1 MSRETLTQEGT
12 TGPMSRPR
20 NRAPWA
26 LALLTTLCAELTFT
40 AVAVPFTWLLLP
52 LLMVMYGAGV
62 LVLREAVVR
71 VGGGWPSLVL
81 MGVAYQI
88 AEDGLG
94 LQALTSP
101 RMYGA
106 ADWGLRAFGA
116 NWTYWESQIG
126 VHVVL
131 SVLLP
136 IAITNLLF
144 PAQQARPYLTNKGLA
159 EVGALAVVGVFG
171 IRFLISGT
179 EDPGYQTPWGW
190 TVVFLALIIALA
202 VVALVVLP
210 RRRAIRDLAPRAATA
225 PRPAAVGFVSTYLTM
240 AFLTTLLPLG
250 LGSTLLLGDLMS
262 PVQRLIIAV
271 LTAVPFAWLVVR
283 WQGAAN
289 WDDRHRIWLFGGIL
303 VSHTAF
309 MMPASPTAAL
319 TGSLT
324 LAAEVYLLIR
334 LARHLR
340 QREAVAN
347 RIGGTR
353 APIQPE

>member
-1 MSRETLTQEGT
+1 MKKI
-12 TGPMSRPR
+12 R
-20 NRAPWA
+20 NRAPWV

-52 LLMVMYGAGV
+52 LLVVMYGAGV

-81 MGVAYQI
+81 LGVVYQI

-106 ADWGLRAFGA
+106 ADWGLRALGV
-116 NWTYWESQIG
+116 NWSYWESQIG
-126 VHVVL
+126 IHVVL

-136 IAITNLLF
+136 IGIANLLF
-144 PAQQARPYLTNKGLA
+144 PAQRARPYLSNRGLA
-159 EVGALAVVGVFG
+159 GVGALAIVGVLGLRVF
-171 IRFLISGT
+171 ISAT

-190 TVVFLALIIALA
+190 MLVFLALMVGLS

-210 RRRAIRDLAPRAATA
+210 HRRTTGRRQAAKKA
-225 PRPAAVGFVSTYLTM
+225 PRPGVVGFVSMYLTM

-250 LGSTLLLGDLMS
+250 LGSTMLMGDLM
-262 PVQRLIIAV
+262 PTPLRLVFGII
-271 LTAVPFAWLVVR
+271 TAVPFGWLVLR
-283 WQGAAN
+283 WQAAPN
-289 WDDRHRIWLFGGIL
+289 WGHQHQVWLFGGIL

-309 MMPASPTAAL
+309 MIPGSVASAIAGP
-319 TGSLT
+319 LT

-334 LARHLR
+334 LSRHLR
-340 QREAVAN
+340 QREAKTIPMWTVSQ
-347 RIGGTR
+347 R
-353 APIQPE
+353 

>member
-1 MSRETLTQEGT
+1 MNKIRN
-12 TGPMSRPR
+12 RR
-20 NRAPWA
+20 WNRAPWT

-106 ADWGLRAFGA
+106 ADWGVRALGV
-116 NWTYWESQIG
+116 NWSYWESQIG

-144 PAQQARPYLTNKGLA
+144 PAQQARPYLSKRGLVGA
-159 EVGALAVVGVFG
+159 GALAIVGVFG
-171 IRFLISGT
+171 LRYLISAT
-179 EDPGYQTPWGW
+179 EDPGYQTPFGL
-190 TVVFLALIIALA
+190 TMVFLALIIALGL
-202 VVALVVLP
+202 VALVVLP
-210 RRRAIRDLAPRAATA
+210 RHHRRPAGRRRAGKTA
-225 PRPAAVGFVSTYLTM
+225 PRPGVVGFVSMYLTM

-250 LGSTLLLGDLMS
+250 LGSTMLLGDLMS
-262 PVQRLIIAV
+262 PVQRLLIAV
-271 LTAVPFAWLVVR
+271 MTAVPFGLVVLR
-283 WQGAAN
+283 WQTATN
-289 WDDRHRIWLFGGIL
+289 WGDRQRIWLFGGIL

-309 MMPASPTAAL
+309 MMFGSLTAAL
-319 TGSLT
+319 VGSLT
-324 LAAEVYLLIR
+324 LAVEVYLLTR
-334 LARHLR
+334 LAKHLG
-340 QREAVAN
+340 QREAVTMPMWTVSA
-347 RIGGTR
+347 R
-353 APIQPE
+353 